1 MEPASQEES
10 FRKMRWKG
18 VENVGCLRD
27 DQCVG
32 QIKEKMSTCATRKSR
47 LKRFRRFQ
55 RFLFTTCSRL
65 HKKNEIKRMK
75 KGGGHRIYNPRGLD

>member
-32 QIKEKMSTCATRKSR
+32 QIKEKMSDLRHEKESLEKLSTVSTV
-47 LKRFRRFQ
+47 F
-55 RFLFTTCSRL
+55 
-65 HKKNEIKRMK
+65 
-75 KGGGHRIYNPRGLD
+75 IYHMFKIT